1 MAKGFVHTVYRD
13 GKWINQV
20 EEGNELGGAHAATNE
35 AAVTA
40 GRLRA
45 QRDKTEHLI
54 HAKDGTISER
64 NSYGSDPVGAH
75 PRSPTG
81 QHGGQDSVRST

>member
-1 MAKGFVHTVYRD
+1 MAKGFIHTVYRD

-35 AAVTA
+35 TAVTA
-40 GRLRA
+40 GRSRA

-54 HAKDGTISER
+54 HTKDGTILER
-64 NSYGSDPVGAH
+64 NSYGNDLADRPG
-75 PRSPTG
+75 
-81 QHGGQDSVRST
+81 